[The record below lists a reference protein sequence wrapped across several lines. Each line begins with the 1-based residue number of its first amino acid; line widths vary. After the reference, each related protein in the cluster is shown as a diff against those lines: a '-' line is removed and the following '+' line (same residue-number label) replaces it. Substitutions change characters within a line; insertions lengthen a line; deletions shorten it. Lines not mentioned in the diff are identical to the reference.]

1 MTDLTAKDVHDAY
14 MAGVRDG
21 KGMAMSLA
29 RAMVNQ
35 TFVDLAAA
43 LHKDEKLLGNA
54 SGAGSVPAA

>member
-1 MTDLTAKDVHDAY
+1 MSDKEAAAWHAGY
-14 MAGVRDG
+14 AQGVREG
-21 KGMAMSLA
+21 KEMVARLA

-54 SGAGSVPAA
+54 SGAGSVPAV

>member
-1 MTDLTAKDVHDAY
+1 MTSRTDKDVYDAY

-21 KGMAMSLA
+21 TGMAMSLA

-54 SGAGSVPAA
+54 SGAGSVPAV